1 MLRAN
6 IKAELA
12 ALSTLCNT
20 NSKVR
25 QGKLYMRLRPEFFG
39 TDATRELFDRI
50 RYISDETGD
59 IPSFRAM
66 RRDQQLSDA
75 SKALLKKD
83 DVVSLGDME
92 ATIVQLKDSYRM
104 RVCADVN
111 EKLAKTITSS
121 RALPVDEMEK
131 LFEEA
136 LVSIRNPD
144 GTTDDLLHGS
154 TGDPKAF
161 KMLGGV
167 LSGKNT
173 KNRLKTGWAT
183 FDVRTGG
190 FNRGDLV
197 VITANFGGGK
207 SVGALTLFR
216 NMHNFGYKV
225 ALASM
230 EMNQEEILERM
241 ASSISKVEYNKIRLN
256 KCSPEEK
263 QRVKDAFTEF
273 NDRND
278 KRWTYYAPSNEVTI
292 RDIFR
297 TLSPFGYD
305 VIFIDY
311 IGLLKQISHIKNA
324 REDQMLGEAA
334 RYCKIMAHKL
344 NCVVVLLA
352 QLNDE
357 GKVFSS
363 RAITHHANTWFKWNC
378 SEEDKT
384 RGYVSVEQGKS
395 RGAECY
401 DFALSTDFAHMAMDD
416 VDPTNIKRH
425 NDDEEDPKYRSKH
438 DYKNDTKKSNKPGK
452 YSNSKAPEKKPVKLS
467 MLDD

>member
-6 IKAELA
+6 IKAELV
-12 ALSTLCNT
+12 ALSTLCN
-20 NSKVR
+20 SKSKTR
-25 QGKLYMRLRPEFFG
+25 QGKLFSRLRPEFFG

-50 RYISDETGD
+50 KYISDETAD
-59 IPSFRAM
+59 VPSFRAL
-66 RRDQQLSDA
+66 RRDHNLSDA
-75 SKALLKKD
+75 AKALLKKD
-83 DVVSLGDME
+83 DVINSSDME
-92 ATIVQLKDSYRM
+92 ATLIQLKDSYRM

-121 RALPVDEMEK
+121 RTLPVDEMEK

-136 LVSIRNPD
+136 LMSIRNPD
-144 GTTDDLLHGS
+144 GASDDLLHGS
-154 TGDPKAF
+154 TGDDKAF
-161 KMLGGV
+161 KMLGGI
-167 LSGKNT
+167 LSGKSM

-183 FDVRTGG
+183 FDTRTGG

-230 EMNQEEILERM
+230 EMEQEELLERM

-256 KCSPEEK
+256 KLSQDEK
-263 QRVKDAFTEF
+263 QRVNDAFTEF
-273 NDRND
+273 NDKND

-297 TLSPFGYD
+297 TLSPYGYD

-311 IGLLKQISHIKNA
+311 IGLLKQIAQVKNA

-363 RAITHHANTWFKWNC
+363 RAITHHANVWFKWTC

-384 RGYVSVEQGKS
+384 RGYVTVEQGKS

-416 VDPTNIKRH
+416 MDPTNVKLRKP
-425 NDDEEDPKYRSKH
+425 DEEDPKRRSKH
-438 DYKNDTKKSNKPGK
+438 DYKSIKQTKPEAKS
-452 YSNSKAPEKKPVKLS
+452 VKLGL
-467 MLDD
+467 LDD